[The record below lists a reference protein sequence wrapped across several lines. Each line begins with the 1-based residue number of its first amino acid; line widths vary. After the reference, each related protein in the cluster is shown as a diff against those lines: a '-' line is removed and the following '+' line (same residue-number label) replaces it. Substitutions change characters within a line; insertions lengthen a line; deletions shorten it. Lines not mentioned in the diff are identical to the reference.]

1 MREDIV
7 YIVAMNTLHIY
18 KIIEG
23 LAAMVQKRKD
33 KGLPIDREY
42 LANCSM
48 MKNITLAAKR
58 AEEGNIT
65 RGEGEAGGY
74 QMSEYILEEMIR

>member
-18 KIIEG
+18 KMIED
-23 LAAMVQKRKD
+23 LARMVQKRKD
-33 KGLPIDREY
+33 KGLPIERDH

-48 MKNITLAAKR
+48 MRNITLAAKR

-65 RGEGEAGGY
+65 KEERKAGSY
-74 QMSEYILEEMIR
+74 QIADYILEVMTK

>member
-18 KIIEG
+18 KMIED
-23 LAAMVQKRKD
+23 LARMVQKRKG
-33 KGLPIDREY
+33 KGLPIEREY

-48 MKNITLAAKR
+48 MRNITLAAKR

-65 RGEGEAGGY
+65 KEERKVGGY
-74 QMSEYILEEMIR
+74 QIADYILEELIK

>member
-18 KIIEG
+18 KMIDN
-23 LAAMVQKRKD
+23 LAMAVQKRKD
-33 KGLPIDREY
+33 KGLPIERDY

-65 RGEGEAGGY
+65 KEERRTGGY
-74 QMSEYILEEMIR
+74 QIADYILDGLTK

>member
-18 KIIEG
+18 KMIEN
-23 LAAMVQKRKD
+23 LAMAVQKRKD
-33 KGLPIDREY
+33 KGLPIERDH

-48 MKNITLAAKR
+48 MRNITLAAKR

-65 RGEGEAGGY
+65 KEEREKGGY
-74 QMSEYILEEMIR
+74 RIADYILEAMTK

>member
-18 KIIEG
+18 KMIEN
-23 LAAMVQKRKD
+23 LARMVQKRKD
-33 KGLPIDREY
+33 KGLPIDREH

-48 MKNITLAAKR
+48 MNNITLAAKR

-65 RGEGEAGGY
+65 KEERIAGGY
-74 QMSEYILEEMIR
+74 QIADYILEGLTK

>member
-18 KIIEG
+18 KMIED
-23 LAAMVQKRKD
+23 LARMVQKRND

-58 AEEGNIT
+58 AEDGNIT
-65 RGEGEAGGY
+65 KEERKAGGY
-74 QMSEYILEEMIR
+74 QIADYILEEMVK

>member
-1 MREDIV
+1 MRKDIV

-18 KIIEG
+18 KMIEN
-23 LAAMVQKRKD
+23 LARMVQKRKD
-33 KGLPIDREY
+33 KGLPIERDH

-48 MKNITLAAKR
+48 MRNITLAAKR

-65 RGEGEAGGY
+65 KEEREKGGY
-74 QMSEYILEEMIR
+74 QIADYILEEMIK

>member
-18 KIIEG
+18 KMIEN
-23 LAAMVQKRKD
+23 LAMAVQKRKD
-33 KGLPIDREY
+33 KGLPIDRDY

-48 MKNITLAAKR
+48 MRNITLAAKR
-58 AEEGNIT
+58 AEEGDIT
-65 RGEGEAGGY
+65 KEERKEGGY
-74 QMSEYILEEMIR
+74 QIADYILEGLTK

>member
-7 YIVAMNTLHIY
+7 YIVAMNTYKIY
-18 KIIEG
+18 KMIED
-23 LAAMVQKRKD
+23 LARMVQKRKD
-33 KGLPIDREY
+33 KGLPIEREH

-48 MKNITLAAKR
+48 MRNITLAAKR

-65 RGEGEAGGY
+65 TEERKAGSY
-74 QMSEYILEEMIR
+74 QIADYILEEMIK

>member
-18 KIIEG
+18 KMIED
-23 LAAMVQKRKD
+23 LARMVQKRKD
-33 KGLPIDREY
+33 NGLPIERDY

-58 AEEGNIT
+58 AEEGHIT
-65 RGEGEAGGY
+65 KDEREKGCY
-74 QMSEYILEEMIR
+74 QIADYILEEMIK

>member
-18 KIIEG
+18 KMIED
-23 LAAMVQKRKD
+23 LARMVQKRKD
-33 KGLPIDREY
+33 KGLPIERDH

-48 MKNITLAAKR
+48 MRNITLAAKR

-65 RGEGEAGGY
+65 KEEREAGSY
-74 QMSEYILEEMIR
+74 QIADYILEAMTK

>member
-18 KIIEG
+18 KMIED
-23 LAAMVQKRKD
+23 LARMIQKRKD
-33 KGLPIDREY
+33 KGLPIDREH

-48 MKNITLAAKR
+48 MRNITLAAKR

-65 RGEGEAGGY
+65 KEERKEGSY
-74 QMSEYILEEMIR
+74 QIADYILEELIK

>member
-18 KIIEG
+18 KMIEN
-23 LAAMVQKRKD
+23 LAMTVQKRKD
-33 KGLPIDREY
+33 KGLPIEREY

-58 AEEGNIT
+58 AEEGNIIKEE
-65 RGEGEAGGY
+65 REKGGY
-74 QMSEYILEEMIR
+74 QIADYILEGLTK

>member
-18 KIIEG
+18 KMIED
-23 LAAMVQKRKD
+23 LARMVQKRKD
-33 KGLPIDREY
+33 KGLPIERDH

-65 RGEGEAGGY
+65 KDERISGGY
-74 QMSEYILEEMIR
+74 QIADYILEELVK

>member
-18 KIIEG
+18 KMIEN
-23 LAAMVQKRKD
+23 LAMAVQKRKD
-33 KGLPIDREY
+33 KGLPIDRDY
-42 LANCSM
+42 LATCSM

-65 RGEGEAGGY
+65 KEERKAGSY
-74 QMSEYILEEMIR
+74 QIADYILEGLTK

>member
-18 KIIEG
+18 KMIED
-23 LAAMVQKRKD
+23 LARMVQKRKD
-33 KGLPIDREY
+33 KGLPIDRDY
-42 LANCSM
+42 LANCSTM
-48 MKNITLAAKR
+48 SNITLAAKR

-65 RGEGEAGGY
+65 KEERKVGGY
-74 QMSEYILEEMIR
+74 QIADYILEELVK

>member
-18 KIIEG
+18 KMIENS
-23 LAAMVQKRKD
+23 AMAVQKRKD
-33 KGLPIDREY
+33 KGLPIDRDY

-58 AEEGNIT
+58 AEEGKIAKDE
-65 RGEGEAGGY
+65 RVAGSY
-74 QMSEYILEEMIR
+74 QIADYILEELVK

>member
-18 KIIEG
+18 KMIEN
-23 LAAMVQKRKD
+23 LARMVQKRKD
-33 KGLPIDREY
+33 KGLPIDREH

-48 MKNITLAAKR
+48 MNNITLAAKR
-58 AEEGNIT
+58 AEDGNIT
-65 RGEGEAGGY
+65 KEERKVGGY
-74 QMSEYILEEMIR
+74 QIADYILEEMIK

>member
-18 KIIEG
+18 KMIEN
-23 LAAMVQKRKD
+23 LAMAVQKRKD
-33 KGLPIDREY
+33 KGLPIERDY

-48 MKNITLAAKR
+48 MRNITLAAKR
-58 AEEGNIT
+58 AEESDIT
-65 RGEGEAGGY
+65 KEERKAGSY
-74 QMSEYILEEMIR
+74 QIADYILEGLTK

>member
-1 MREDIV
+1 MREYIV

-18 KIIEG
+18 KMIEN
-23 LAAMVQKRKD
+23 LAIAAQKRKD

-58 AEEGNIT
+58 AEEGKIT
-65 RGEGEAGGY
+65 KDERIAGSY
-74 QMSEYILEEMIR
+74 QIADYILEELVK

>member
-18 KIIEG
+18 KMIED
-23 LAAMVQKRKD
+23 LARMVQKRED

-65 RGEGEAGGY
+65 KEERKVGGY
-74 QMSEYILEEMIR
+74 QIADYILEGLTK

>member
-7 YIVAMNTLHIY
+7 YIVSMNTLHIY
-18 KIIEG
+18 KMIED
-23 LAAMVQKRKD
+23 LARMVQKRKD
-33 KGLPIDREY
+33 KGLPIDRDY

-48 MKNITLAAKR
+48 MRNITLAAKR

-65 RGEGEAGGY
+65 KEERKAGGY
-74 QMSEYILEEMIR
+74 QIADYILEELVK

>member
-18 KIIEG
+18 KMIED
-23 LAAMVQKRKD
+23 LARMVQKRKD
-33 KGLPIDREY
+33 KGLPIEREY

-48 MKNITLAAKR
+48 MNNITLAAKR
-58 AEEGNIT
+58 AEEGHIT
-65 RGEGEAGGY
+65 KDEREKGGY
-74 QMSEYILEEMIR
+74 QIADYILEEMIK

>member
-18 KIIEG
+18 KMIED
-23 LAAMVQKRKD
+23 LARMVQKRKD
-33 KGLPIDREY
+33 KGLPIDRDY

-65 RGEGEAGGY
+65 KEERKEGGY
-74 QMSEYILEEMIR
+74 QIADYILEEMIK

>member
-18 KIIEG
+18 KMIED
-23 LAAMVQKRKD
+23 LARMVQKRKD
-33 KGLPIDREY
+33 KGLPIERDY

-48 MKNITLAAKR
+48 MRNITLAAKR

-65 RGEGEAGGY
+65 KDERKAGSY
-74 QMSEYILEEMIR
+74 QIADYIIEEMVK

>member
-18 KIIEG
+18 KMIEN
-23 LAAMVQKRKD
+23 LAMAVQKRKD

-42 LANCSM
+42 LANCSI

-58 AEEGNIT
+58 AEDGNIT
-65 RGEGEAGGY
+65 KEEREKGGY
-74 QMSEYILEEMIR
+74 QIADYILEGLTK

>member
-18 KIIEG
+18 KMIDD
-23 LAAMVQKRKD
+23 LARMVQKRKD
-33 KGLPIDREY
+33 KGLPIERDH

-48 MKNITLAAKR
+48 MRNITLAAKR

-65 RGEGEAGGY
+65 KEECEKGGY
-74 QMSEYILEEMIR
+74 QIADYILEEMIK